1 MRRFSSKLFVLVLL
15 LSLCSARS
23 LGAGIEVETT
33 VQRVLSDGSF
43 EALEFP
49 TEGQAS
55 PGERASDPIQTEDS
69 TALNFQAGSE
79 RSFDVL
85 GTAPELSPAA
95 SAWNGNLPALVSES
109 ASVPSLLPDLDEV
122 AVGDLLRY
130 ELRVH
135 NANAFSVPAFALEL
149 IEHLPPGVTF
159 VGLSAGQADWALQP
173 STPTEALDAEA
184 LAALQPSLRLHNTQI
199 LAAGAYSF
207 FSYDVVVQSPVKAE
221 LLEQEVPP
229 ESERVP
235 VLDDSR
241 TQLQLQD

>member
-1 MRRFSSKLFVLVLL
+1 MRRFSSKLFLLVLL

-23 LGAGIEVETT
+23 LGAGIELETT
-33 VQRVLSDGSF
+33 VQRVLADGSF
-43 EALEFP
+43 ERLEFP
-49 TEGQAS
+49 TEDQAS
-55 PGERASDPIQTEDS
+55 LGERASDPIQTEDS
-69 TALNFQAGSE
+69 TASNFQAGGE

-85 GTAPELSPAA
+85 STAPELSPAA
-95 SAWNGNLPALVSES
+95 SAWNGNLQALVSES

-130 ELRVH
+130 EIRVH

-159 VGLSAGQADWALQP
+159 VGLSAGQADWAIQP
-173 STPTEALDAEA
+173 STPTEGLDAEA
-184 LAALQPSLRLHNTQI
+184 LAALQSSLRLHNSQI

-207 FSYDVVVQSPVKAE
+207 FSYDVVVQAPMEAE
-221 LLEQEVPP
+221 LLEQEVRS

>member
-1 MRRFSSKLFVLVLL
+1 MRRSPSKLFVLVLL
-15 LSLCSARS
+15 LSLCSTRS

-33 VQRVLSDGSF
+33 VQRVLADGSF
-43 EALEFP
+43 ETLEFP
-49 TEGQAS
+49 TEDQAT
-55 PGERASDPIQTEDS
+55 PGERASDLIQTEGS
-69 TALNFQAGSE
+69 TGLNFQAGSE

-85 GTAPELSPAA
+85 STAPEPSPAA
-95 SAWNGNLPALVSES
+95 RAWNGNLPALVSES

-159 VGLSAGQADWALQP
+159 VGLSAGQADWSLQP
-173 STPTEALDAEA
+173 STPTAALDAEA
-184 LAALQPSLRLHNTQI
+184 LTALQSSLRLHNTQI

-207 FSYDVVVQSPVKAE
+207 FSYDVVVQAPMEAE

-229 ESERVP
+229 ERERVP
-235 VLDDSR
+235 GLDDSG

>member
-33 VQRVLSDGSF
+33 VQRVLADGSF

-159 VGLSAGQADWALQP
+159 VGLSAGQADWALQLIN
-173 STPTEALDAEA
+173 AD
-184 LAALQPSLRLHNTQI
+184 R
-199 LAAGAYSF
+199 GA
-207 FSYDVVVQSPVKAE
+207 
-221 LLEQEVPP
+221 
-229 ESERVP
+229 
-235 VLDDSR
+235 
-241 TQLQLQD
+241 